1 MKHDPEK
8 ESIPARPE
16 GVPACL
22 FHTGHVPADLPQAD
36 EPRLDP
42 GKSTPARAA
51 CAGQFLH
58 LFISL

>member
-1 MKHDPEK
+1 MRVKHDPEK

-22 FHTGHVPADLPQAD
+22 FHTGHVSADLPQAD

-42 GKSTPARAA
+42 GKSTPARACVRRA
-51 CAGQFLH
+51 VFTS
-58 LFISL
+58 FY